1 MLSTG
6 IIIFNLDSGAT
17 IRGGRVNGA
26 ETFKGGRALRLQKS
40 SLSALERQATMSA
53 ISHTVYYTTAEDG
66 TFLVASIDTPRFC
79 VGGATELEAF
89 GKAKRALEYYDSI
102 KDKFRNISPRE
113 TRVISPFYQ
122 EKELCAD

>member
-1 MLSTG
+1 
-6 IIIFNLDSGAT
+6 
-17 IRGGRVNGA
+17 
-26 ETFKGGRALRLQKS
+26 
-40 SLSALERQATMSA
+40 MSV

-79 VGGATELEAF
+79 VGGATEQEAF
-89 GKAKRALEYYDSI
+89 EKAKRAIEYYDSV
-102 KDKFRNISPRE
+102 KDKFRSIPPRE